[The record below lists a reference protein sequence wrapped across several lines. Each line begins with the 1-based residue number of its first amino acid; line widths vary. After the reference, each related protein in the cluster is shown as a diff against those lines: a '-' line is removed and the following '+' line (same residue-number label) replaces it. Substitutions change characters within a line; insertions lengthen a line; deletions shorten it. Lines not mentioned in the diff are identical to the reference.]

1 MLDVAAISMS
11 LTRNPFDIPSTLT
24 KNFSP
29 FNNKLPPIVVIS
41 EIIFSKLFFTCL
53 AIAIFSI
60 PKSKLIADDAN
71 TGSFASTKMTSPSR
85 FTELYS

>member
-41 EIIFSKLFFTCL
+41 EIIF
-53 AIAIFSI
+53 
-60 PKSKLIADDAN
+60 
-71 TGSFASTKMTSPSR
+71 
-85 FTELYS
+85 